1 MLKAIL
7 FDFDGVIVNS
17 EDHTIYCFQRTFDE
31 CGKSIPV
38 SEDIRKLMGLTVP
51 IIFNTLIPGQPDEM
65 YIQMQEKF
73 KNISDAT
80 FTKIQLMPEVTDV
93 IKRLGEY
100 YKLAIVSNRRSESL
114 HKLLLH
120 HKLNNY
126 FSVVYGREDVQNH
139 KPHPEGIEKAL
150 VAIDVKPSEAIFIGD
165 AEQDVH
171 AAKNAGIPCVL
182 INENDNIHQA
192 KYHIKS
198 IAELPGLINEFYEK

>member
-17 EDHTIYCFQRTFDE
+17 DKHSLYCFQKSFEHFHLLKPSFADIMKYNGHTVINMLKYLLPNADDE
-31 CGKSIPV
+31 QLNQLHEEYKKV
-38 SEDIRKLMGLTVP
+38 S
-51 IIFNTLIPGQPDEM
+51 DE
-65 YIQMQEKF
+65 
-73 KNISDAT
+73 S
-80 FTKIQLMPEVTDV
+80 FTMIELMPGVEEVISNIGV
-93 IKRLGEY
+93 K
-100 YKLAIVSNRRSESL
+100 YKLAIVSSRRTISL

-120 HKLNNY
+120 HELNNY
-126 FSVVYGREDVQNH
+126 FLIVVGREDVQNH

-150 VAIDVKPSEAIFIGD
+150 AAIEVKPSEAIFIGD

-171 AAKNAGIPCVL
+171 AAKNAGMPCVL

-198 IAELPGLINEFYEK
+198 IAELPGLIKKLYER